1 MYLGR
6 VLFVECSEI
15 CRFCEARRS
24 ALPMSM
30 EARPAPKGPLLI
42 QLLRVLV
49 RRTLLAIMWR
59 AVNIFD
65 MVECLHP
72 ERM

>member
-1 MYLGR
+1 MYLGW
-6 VLFVECSEI
+6 VLFVECSGI
-15 CRFCEARRS
+15 CRFCRARRS

-30 EARPAPKGPLLI
+30 EARPAPRGPLLTP
-42 QLLRVLV
+42 LRIM
-49 RRTLLAIMWR
+49 LAKLWCSVTI
-59 AVNIFD
+59 IY